1 MEKQLVHS
9 YYQLLNVGAG
19 LLFSKNWGQ
28 YGDMGSAVSFYSTV
42 IFVFRI
48 LILVMI
54 LPLTAA
60 ILFLPFVVGLF
71 AFTLYILNIAFLKA
85 LDASRAAWMN
95 TVQPY
100 LVSKWLKS
108 EVRSAFSLLPSAFS
122 LLPSPFS
129 LLPSYFKI
137 ATKALRHK
145 GVQSIKHIQCIFRD
159 PVTDRLRIRAL
170 VAKMGIF
177 ILSFF
182 ILTFSICIFM
192 VQTRLI
198 TDVETRIITDVQTR
212 LIASLP
218 NLFKSL

>member
-108 EVRSAFSLLPSAFS
+108 EVRSAFSLLPSAF
-122 LLPSPFS
+122 LFQNCHQG
-129 LLPSYFKI
+129 
-137 ATKALRHK
+137 TKAQRSTKYKTHSMYFQ
-145 GVQSIKHIQCIFRD
+145 GS
-159 PVTDRLRIRAL
+159 
-170 VAKMGIF
+170 G
-177 ILSFF
+177 
-182 ILTFSICIFM
+182 
-192 VQTRLI
+192 
-198 TDVETRIITDVQTR
+198 
-212 LIASLP
+212 
-218 NLFKSL
+218 N